1 MAIFQSLFDIIGPVM
16 VGPSSSHT
24 AGAVRIG
31 LAARSIFGEQ
41 AEEVNITLYGS
52 FAHTYKG
59 HGTDLALIAG
69 LLGFSTE
76 SVEIRRAYEVAATPG
91 MQVQIYTS
99 DELTEHPNTVTICMR
114 KDDRALCVTGIS
126 TGGGMIDITDIDGF
140 DVHVSCEEPVILVF
154 HQDRPG
160 LIAAVSSVLADA
172 QVNISQMEV
181 SRKEKGEMAL
191 MLLATDVEIP
201 QVAMERIEAIPD
213 IGPIIFLSAL
223 KRDADAAETQREG

>member
-1 MAIFQSLFDIIGPVM
+1 MAIFQSIFDIIGPVM

-41 AEEVNITLYGS
+41 ATEVNITLYGS

-76 SVEIRRAYEVAATPG
+76 SAEIRRAYEVAATKG
-91 MQVQIYTS
+91 MKVQIYTS

-201 QVAMERIEAIPD
+201 QGAMERIEAIPD

-223 KRDADAAETQREG
+223 KRDADATEALGEE

>member
-1 MAIFQSLFDIIGPVM
+1 MAIFQSIFDIIGPVM

-76 SVEIRRAYEVAATPG
+76 SAEIRRAYEVAATKG
-91 MQVQIYTS
+91 MKVQIYTS

-201 QVAMERIEAIPD
+201 QAAMERIEAIPD

-223 KRDADAAETQREG
+223 KRDADATEALGEE

>member
-1 MAIFQSLFDIIGPVM
+1 MAIFQSIFDIIGPVM

-41 AEEVNITLYGS
+41 ATEVNITLYGS

-76 SVEIRRAYEVAATPG
+76 SAEIRRAYEVAATKG
-91 MQVQIYTS
+91 MKVQIYTS

-201 QVAMERIEAIPD
+201 QAAMERIEAIPD

-223 KRDADAAETQREG
+223 KRDADATEALGEE

>member
-1 MAIFQSLFDIIGPVM
+1 MAIFQSIFDIIGPVM

-41 AEEVNITLYGS
+41 AKEVNITLYGS

-76 SVEIRRAYEVAATPG
+76 SAEIRRAYEVAATKG
-91 MQVQIYTS
+91 MKVQIYTS

-201 QVAMERIEAIPD
+201 QAAMERIEAIPD

-223 KRDADAAETQREG
+223 KRDADATEALGEE

>member
-1 MAIFQSLFDIIGPVM
+1 MPIFQSLFDIIGPVM

-31 LAARSIFGEQ
+31 LAARSIFGEHP
-41 AEEVNITLYGS
+41 EEVNITLYGS

-76 SVEIRRAYEVAATPG
+76 SVEIEKAYEVAAKRG
-91 MQVQIYTS
+91 MKVQLYTS
-99 DELTEHPNTVTICMR
+99 DELTEHPNTVTLCMR
-114 KDDRALCVTGIS
+114 KGERALCVTGIS

-140 DVHVSCEEPVILVF
+140 DVHVSCDEPVVLVF

-160 LIAAVSSVLADA
+160 LIAAVSSVLAKED
-172 QVNISQMEV
+172 VNISQMEV
-181 SRKEKGEMAL
+181 SRKERGEIAL
-191 MLLATDVEIP
+191 MLLATDIEIP
-201 QVAMERIEAIPD
+201 ERAMRAIEAIPD
-213 IGPIIFLSAL
+213 IGPIVYLSAL
-223 KRDADAAETQREG
+223 KRDADALESQLEG